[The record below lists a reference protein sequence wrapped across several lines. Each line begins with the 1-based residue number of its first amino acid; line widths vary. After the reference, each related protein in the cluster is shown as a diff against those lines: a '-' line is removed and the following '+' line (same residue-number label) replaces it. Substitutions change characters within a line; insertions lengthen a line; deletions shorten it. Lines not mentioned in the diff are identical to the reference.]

1 VTGYGW
7 PGSSLVVY
15 SGISDIHEDSLAA
28 SSGLAGCFALLM
40 RQGSFFMR
48 TINTTVLH
56 ACPNTEVSQ
65 VRSIVPV
72 AEMPSGISI
81 ILVRR

>member
-1 VTGYGW
+1 
-7 PGSSLVVY
+7 
-15 SGISDIHEDSLAA
+15 
-28 SSGLAGCFALLM
+28 
-40 RQGSFFMR
+40 
-48 TINTTVLH
+48 VLH